1 MTLNSTAA
9 KVDFTQDLNVFE
21 TLLNTDSLR
30 KFYEAYETENLS
42 AMQNHFMFHSWAQ
55 VELFHDYLED
65 MVEHFLVQNATYDII
80 ALSSLMAKNFDP
92 TALPGLIES
101 MPINVCS
108 RVMASYFKANSVT
121 C

>member
-30 KFYEAYETENLS
+30 NFYEAYETENLS
-42 AMQNHFMFHSWAQ
+42 AMQNHFMMNSWAQ

-108 RVMASYFKANSVT
+108 RVMASFFKANSVT